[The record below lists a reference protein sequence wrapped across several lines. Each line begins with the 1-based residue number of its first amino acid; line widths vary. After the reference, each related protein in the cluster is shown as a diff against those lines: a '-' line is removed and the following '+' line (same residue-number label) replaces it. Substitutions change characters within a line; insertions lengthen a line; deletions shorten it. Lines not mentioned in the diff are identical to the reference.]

1 MVLGYCGR
9 LPKLHHTVF
18 VAETAV
24 VIGNVE
30 IGENSSIWFGAIL
43 RGDINLIKVG
53 SRTSIQDNC
62 VVHVDRDKPVIVGDD
77 VTVGHGAILHGC
89 NIGNCVLVGMG
100 AKVLDGAKVGD
111 GSIIAAGSV
120 VREGQEIPSGV
131 LVAGIPAV
139 VKRELD
145 PKTKE
150 LLFEH
155 AKRYSEYAMTYL
167 K

>member
-1 MVLGYCGR
+1 MILEYCGR
-9 LPKLHHTVF
+9 LPKLHPTVF

-43 RGDINLIKVG
+43 RGDINLIKIG

-89 NIGNCVLVGMG
+89 SIGNCVLVGMG

-145 PKTKE
+145 AETKE
-150 LLFEH
+150 LLLEH

-167 K
+167 